1 MVFLL
6 CAAEGATVLSM
17 ATIVTHLKEGGRFV
31 VLGANYVRWKS
42 ARAHRLLGDMF
53 PVEESGAVRVLSVA
67 GADGKIQFGNAD
79 EFRVLEVDGV
89 ATAQLLGA
97 SAP

>member
-1 MVFLL
+1 
-6 CAAEGATVLSM
+6 M

-31 VLGANYVRWKS
+31 VLGANYAKWKS
-42 ARAHRLLGDMF
+42 ARAHRFLGDMF
-53 PVEESGAVRVLSVA
+53 PVEEGGAVRVLTVA

-89 ATAQLLGA
+89 AVAQLLGA
-97 SAP
+97 SGP